1 MTSIAN
7 GGNVC
12 LPSGLFSI
20 YVVKAGV
27 CSPGNPLDAGPQAF
41 PPYFS
46 LAACSDLLNLA
57 TKRLTPDSLKL
68 HLVTLFIAILGQES
82 ANILSASQSLSN
94 PGCCSAKKARD
105 NTQTT
110 RLSFVQIKLYL
121 QSSGGAWHSSSQCHL
136 PIKLELSKDIIQG
149 HLAEAFLAV
158 RIRAR

>member
-12 LPSGLFSI
+12 LRPGPFPI
-20 YVVKAGV
+20 DVVKAGV
-27 CSPGNPLDAGPQAF
+27 CSPGAPQDAGPQAF

-68 HLVTLFIAILGQES
+68 HLVPLFTAVLGQES

-94 PGCCSAKKARD
+94 LGGCHAKIARD
-105 NTQTT
+105 NTETT
-110 RLSFVQIKLYL
+110 GLSFVQIKLYL
-121 QSSGGAWHSSSQCHL
+121 QSSGGGCA
-136 PIKLELSKDIIQG
+136 
-149 HLAEAFLAV
+149 
-158 RIRAR
+158 